1 MNDQSVALEARNVS
15 KRYRKVWALRECNFQ
30 LPPGRIIALVGANG
44 AGKSTLMTIISGM
57 LPATSGTLLV
67 NGHPVV
73 KGRPAGEGGR
83 ADASGRVAILAQ
95 DKPLYRD
102 FSAADMLR
110 FGRSTNRVWDQR
122 RALSWL
128 ERFDVPLDRR
138 CGSLSG
144 GQRTQVALA
153 VTLASCPAVLL
164 LDEPLS
170 NLDPVARTDV
180 TGELMA
186 EAAEADMTVMLSTH
200 IVAELSGVGEHLLLL
215 DAGRPVL
222 TGDVEQLLACHVRL
236 TGPRADRPPSPGT
249 TVAAQH
255 TDRQSTFVV
264 RLPDAAVAPAI
275 VAPGWTAHPVSL
287 DQLVLTY
294 LTAAGTAHGQA
305 HQGLEPAA

>member
-1 MNDQSVALEARNVS
+1 MNDQSIALEARNVS
-15 KRYRKVWALRECNFQ
+15 KRYRKVWALRECSFQ
-30 LPPGRIIALVGANG
+30 LPAGRIIALVGANG
-44 AGKSTLMTIISGM
+44 AGKSTLMSVISGL

-67 NGHPVV
+67 NGRPVTR
-73 KGRPAGEGGR
+73 GSA
-83 ADASGRVAILAQ
+83 ADADGRVAILAQ

-102 FSAADMLR
+102 FSVADMLR
-110 FGRSTNRVWDQR
+110 FGRSTNRVWDQA

-170 NLDPVARTDV
+170 NLDPVARTEV

-186 EAAEADMTVMLSTH
+186 EAADSNMTVMLSTH

-215 DAGRPVL
+215 DSGRPVL
-222 TGDVEQLLACHVRL
+222 AGDVEELLACHLRL
-236 TGPRADRPPSPGT
+236 AGPRADRPPSPGT
-249 TVAAQH
+249 IVQAQH

-264 RLPDAAVAPAI
+264 RLPDAGAVPAV
-275 VAPGWTAHPVSL
+275 VAPGWTAQPVSL
-287 DQLVLTY
+287 DQMVLTY

-305 HQGLEPAA
+305 HEGLEAA